1 MPNDYIL
8 ISSNS
13 ITTSMTSEWI
23 SEGQWVISCRS
34 NGEIKV
40 PDCLNLQPVKYENAD
55 TDIEVILRI
64 FY

>member
-1 MPNDYIL
+1 
-8 ISSNS
+8 
-13 ITTSMTSEWI
+13 MTSEWI